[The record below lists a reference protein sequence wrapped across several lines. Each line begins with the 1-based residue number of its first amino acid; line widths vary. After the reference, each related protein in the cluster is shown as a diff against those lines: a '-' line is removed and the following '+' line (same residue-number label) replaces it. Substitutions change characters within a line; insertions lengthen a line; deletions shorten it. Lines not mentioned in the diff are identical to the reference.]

1 MVSKKLFNSIEEL
14 QKVQYLATQCLED
27 VGLSSA
33 DGLVMVDA
41 KSFIGMYALDF
52 KQPIWVSCEDPE
64 FHKRIHNIGT
74 NLD

>member
-1 MVSKKLFNSIEEL
+1 M
-14 QKVQYLATQCLED
+14 
-27 VGLSSA
+27 GLSSA

-52 KQPIWVSCEDPE
+52 NQPIWVSCEDPE
-64 FHKRIHNIGT
+64 FHKRIHNIGA

>member
-1 MVSKKLFNSIEEL
+1 M
-14 QKVQYLATQCLED
+14 
-27 VGLSSA
+27 GLSSA
-33 DGLVMVDA
+33 DGSVMVDA